1 LLTWKRSSRHSNK
14 HLLKRLVLP
23 DRPAQSALPVL
34 PELQV
39 KLVQP
44 VLLEKLVLRDQR
56 GKWGRP
62 VQLVKLVLPD
72 RPVQLVKPVLPDRP
86 VQLVKP
92 VLPDRPALSV
102 KPVPPDLP
110 VRWGQKGKKATKAKK
125 VNRDRKGKRA
135 SQVRPQ

>member
-86 VQLVKP
+86 
-92 VLPDRPALSV
+92 ALSV